1 MKAVEVVRRPVQ
13 PKIDRRKH
21 SRRPFKRRQGVAFG
35 TWQEVAASE
44 AFIDVEFVDLS
55 VSGCSFRID
64 SIATTKDVVIEL
76 GVPPKLM
83 YVQATIKHMTPE
95 TRGEKFTCLIG
106 CQFTGR
112 LA

>member
-1 MKAVEVVRRPVQ
+1 MKPVEGASHRGE

-21 SRRPFKRRQGVAFG
+21 SRQPYKRRQGVAFG
-35 TWQEVAASE
+35 TWDEVAASD

-55 VSGCSFRID
+55 VAGCSFRID

-76 GVPPKLM
+76 GAPPKLM

-95 TRGEKFTCLIG
+95 TGGEKFTCLIG